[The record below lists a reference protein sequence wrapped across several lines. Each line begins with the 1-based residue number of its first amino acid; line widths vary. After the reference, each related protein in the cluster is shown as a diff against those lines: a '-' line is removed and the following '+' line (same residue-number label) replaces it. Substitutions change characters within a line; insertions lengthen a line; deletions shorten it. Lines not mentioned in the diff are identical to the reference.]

1 MKKMYF
7 TLIMLIAIGC
17 TETETITEIVEV
29 EKIVTETVTETE
41 TVTQNVNVYVLPEE
55 YSFTRGGVST
65 VYYTGQT
72 ARVGMATELK
82 SAMNDTSFTEDK
94 IDTMFASGTGFSDA
108 TLDASGKNVR
118 GKTAASP
125 VASATVKPLCD
136 GWIKDFKT
144 VVEHAVIA
152 EKTADSGIAG
162 TSTVDEGSRTG
173 K

>member
-1 MKKMYF
+1 
-7 TLIMLIAIGC
+7 MLIAIGC

-29 EKIVTETVTETE
+29 EKIVNETVTE

-94 IDTMFASGTGFSDA
+94 IDTMFA
-108 TLDASGKNVR
+108 
-118 GKTAASP
+118 
-125 VASATVKPLCD
+125 
-136 GWIKDFKT
+136 
-144 VVEHAVIA
+144 
-152 EKTADSGIAG
+152 
-162 TSTVDEGSRTG
+162 
-173 K
+173 